1 MPMIDGD
8 KLKPASD
15 AVQSAKEAWYTA
27 VDAMNGLE
35 PESFDRMK
43 LAVECAMAAH
53 KVYTEMACELAQQVR
68 TLISVAEQQG

>member
-1 MPMIDGD
+1 MIDGD

-15 AVQSAKEAWYTA
+15 AVQSAKEAWYVA

-35 PESFDRMK
+35 RENFDRMK
-43 LAVECAMAAH
+43 LAVEHAMATH

-68 TLISVAEQQG
+68 TMISDAERRE